1 MGREGNVLCLPVAS
15 YQASGRLVLAGG
27 TGGPSLVADGEI
39 WRLSVSRFHPE
50 LAGG

>member
-1 MGREGNVLCLPVAS
+1 MLCLRIAS

-27 TGGPSLVADGEI
+27 TGELSLVADGEI
-39 WRLSVSRFHPE
+39 WRLSASYIHPE